1 MDIISNLTNKYYKMI
16 SFSKKTLFILMI
28 LSMTFAALSLCIV
41 DIYISEN
48 WKVLLDKTSIF
59 SSFTISAILFMLYY
73 VKKVKEDKN
82 KDDNESQ
89 RS

>member
-1 MDIISNLTNKYYKMI
+1 LDIISNLTNKYYKMI

-41 DIYISEN
+41 DIDISEN

-59 SSFTISAILFMLYY
+59 ISFTISAILFMLYY

-82 KDDNESQ
+82 KDDEE
-89 RS
+89 

>member
-41 DIYISEN
+41 DIDISEN

-59 SSFTISAILFMLYY
+59 ISFTISAILFMLYY

-82 KDDNESQ
+82 K
-89 RS
+89 

>member
-1 MDIISNLTNKYYKMI
+1 MI

-28 LSMTFAALSLCIV
+28 LSMTFAALSLCVV
-41 DIYISEN
+41 DIDISEN

-59 SSFTISAILFMLYY
+59 ISFTISAILFMLYY

-82 KDDNESQ
+82 KDDEE
-89 RS
+89 

>member
-1 MDIISNLTNKYYKMI
+1 MI

-41 DIYISEN
+41 DIDISEN

-59 SSFTISAILFMLYY
+59 ISFAISAILFMLYY
-73 VKKVKEDKN
+73 VEKVKEDKN
-82 KDDNESQ
+82 KDDEE
-89 RS
+89 

>member
-41 DIYISEN
+41 DIDISEN

-59 SSFTISAILFMLYY
+59 ISFTISAILFMLYY

-82 KDDNESQ
+82 KDDEE
-89 RS
+89 

>member
-1 MDIISNLTNKYYKMI
+1 MDIISNLTNKHYKMI

-41 DIYISEN
+41 DIDISEN

-59 SSFTISAILFMLYY
+59 ISFAISAILFMLYY
-73 VKKVKEDKN
+73 VEKVKEDKN
-82 KDDNESQ
+82 KDDEE
-89 RS
+89 

>member
-1 MDIISNLTNKYYKMI
+1 LDIISNLTNKYYKMI

-41 DIYISEN
+41 DIDISEN

-59 SSFTISAILFMLYY
+59 ISFTISAILFMLYY

-82 KDDNESQ
+82 K
-89 RS
+89 